1 MSRDL
6 KIAAK
11 LEKNQDEV
19 WEFASINQKKLND
32 NVSYISGVDVEVEND
47 VSVTSLQLSL
57 ENEELNKIKDDRLRF
72 FNNMLKEHPSANG
85 LAYVINGELYGMDTY
100 NNRALFA
107 DLFSKL
113 LDAIVVES
121 IADYD
126 STRIDRQI
134 EISDF
139 RTFIEQ
145 FENAKSGKY
154 EEINQSTKIW
164 SWQFQ
169 EKHSY
174 VFETIDLS
182 ENQWVHYNLV
192 VASNDPH
199 GIKMKYRS
207 DDMRMNNR

>member
-1 MSRDL
+1 
-6 KIAAK
+6 
-11 LEKNQDEV
+11 
-19 WEFASINQKKLND
+19 
-32 NVSYISGVDVEVEND
+32 
-47 VSVTSLQLSL
+47 
-57 ENEELNKIKDDRLRF
+57 
-72 FNNMLKEHPSANG
+72 
-85 LAYVINGELYGMDTY
+85 MDTY

-107 DLFSKL
+107 DLFTKL

-126 STRIDRQI
+126 STRIDKQI

-174 VFETIDLS
+174 VFKEK
-182 ENQWVHYNLV
+182 V
-192 VASNDPH
+192 
-199 GIKMKYRS
+199 K
-207 DDMRMNNR
+207 